1 MRLLQ
6 TVRPAR
12 AIVLSA
18 ALALGLAGTGGIA
31 FAQDQA
37 PAAGDQASAPA
48 QPDPNAVVATV
59 GDETITEADL
69 AFAAEDLA
77 QDLQN
82 VPPQGRRAFL
92 TSVLVDMKVM
102 AQAARKE
109 NMQDTDLFKR
119 RESYLVDRALRRAYF
134 ADKIASKV
142 TKDEVQAAYD
152 KMVKDF
158 KPVEEVHARHILVKT
173 EDEAKQV
180 EADLKSGTPFEVE
193 ALDKSIDTGS
203 AKNGGDL
210 GYFQKGQMVPE
221 FEKAAFDLKVGDVSA
236 PVKSQFGWHIIKV
249 EDKRMSS
256 PPPFEKVAPQLQQQV
271 LVQAF
276 DSTMSDLKKNVQ
288 IDIKDPDLAK
298 AIQNADEPATK

>member
-1 MRLLQ
+1 MRLSQ

-12 AIVLSA
+12 AFVLSA

-31 FAQDQA
+31 LAQDQA
-37 PAAGDQASAPA
+37 PAAQDKAAAPA
-48 QPDPNAVVATV
+48 QPDPNTVVATV
-59 GDETITEADL
+59 GDETVTEADL

-92 TSVLVDMKVM
+92 TSVLIDMKVM

-119 RESYLVDRALRRAYF
+119 RQAYLVDRALRRAYF

-193 ALDKSIDTGS
+193 ALNKSIDTGS
-203 AKNGGDL
+203 GKNGGDL

-221 FEKAAFDLKVGDVSA
+221 FEEAAFSLDVGQVSD
-236 PVKSQFGWHIIKV
+236 PVQSQFGWHIIKV

-256 PPPFEKVAPQLQQQV
+256 PPPFEQVAPQLQQKV
-271 LVQAF
+271 LIEAF
-276 DSTMSDLKKNVQ
+276 DDTMSDLKKNVK

-298 AIQNADEPATK
+298 AMQDSQDAPTQ